1 MLERELFVNNLSVS
15 STVMRFQSRQLNLA
29 WKSIDYDNTILIRVI
44 RIEKVQGSRYI
55 PRVSKVKFR

>member
-1 MLERELFVNNLSVS
+1 
-15 STVMRFQSRQLNLA
+15 MRFQSRQLNLA
-29 WKSIDYDNTILIRVI
+29 WKSIDYENTILIRVI